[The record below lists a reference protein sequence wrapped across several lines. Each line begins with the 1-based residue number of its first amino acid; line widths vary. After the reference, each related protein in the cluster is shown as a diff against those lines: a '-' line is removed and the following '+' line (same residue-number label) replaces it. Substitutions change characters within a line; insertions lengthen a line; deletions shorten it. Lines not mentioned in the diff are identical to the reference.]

1 MRRRLRNFGARI
13 PDSDTVQLAC
23 EGDLNKV
30 WEKFGVNPPRERI
43 TIYEAM
49 LAGTSREE
57 DPLDRLP
64 RSRN

>member
-1 MRRRLRNFGARI
+1 MGKRPRNFGVRI
-13 PDSDTVQLAC
+13 PDSATVQLAC

-30 WEKFGVNPPRERI
+30 WGEFGVNPPRERI
-43 TIYEAM
+43 TINEAI

-57 DPLDRLP
+57 DPFDRLP